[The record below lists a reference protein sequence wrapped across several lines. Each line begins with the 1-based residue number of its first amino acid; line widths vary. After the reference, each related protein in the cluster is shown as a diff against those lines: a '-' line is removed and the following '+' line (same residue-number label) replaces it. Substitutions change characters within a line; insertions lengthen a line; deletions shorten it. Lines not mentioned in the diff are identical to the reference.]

1 MILPAITAMSFRSSL
16 DALERCGRDLILP
29 SSNEIQTS
37 LSRSSQAGQTVEGE
51 EPLYADPASDEVPR
65 EIAGPEWPEIIS
77 HAAIRFPIKAPP
89 DAHSDL
95 MEIQIDTVRYHIC
108 QLSGQIAGSIVDCAI
123 EVEMANLQALISN
136 CLLCRYVAGFLRCE
150 AGKCSRV
157 RYAAGF
163 SVCSTPLR
171 PCLARAVSR
180 KSIPVACGGTV
191 KVLRSI
197 QGFSLTVTCRSGR
210 LRSCR

>member
-37 LSRSSQAGQTVEGE
+37 LSRSSQAGQTIESE
-51 EPLYADPASDEVPR
+51 EPLHADPASDEVPR

-108 QLSGQIAGSIVDCAI
+108 QLPGQVAGSIVDCAI
-123 EVEMANLQALISN
+123 EAEMANLLRRSSVTVFFADTWRAFFDARLGN
-136 CLLCRYVAGFLRCE
+136 VHVYVTRPVSACDWRRC
-150 AGKCSRV
+150 
-157 RYAAGF
+157 
-163 SVCSTPLR
+163 
-171 PCLARAVSR
+171 ARAWR
-180 KSIPVACGGTV
+180 G
-191 KVLRSI
+191 L
-197 QGFSLTVTCRSGR
+197 
-210 LRSCR
+210 